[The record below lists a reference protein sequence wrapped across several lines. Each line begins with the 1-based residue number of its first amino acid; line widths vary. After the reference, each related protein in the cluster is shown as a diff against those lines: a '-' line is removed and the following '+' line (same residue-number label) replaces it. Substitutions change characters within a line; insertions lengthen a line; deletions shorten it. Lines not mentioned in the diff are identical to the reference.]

1 MKNRYI
7 NLLHA
12 YNKEIIELSPAHLVL
27 RIVAALEIKK
37 RLKKTS
43 RVLDLG
49 CGEGDS
55 AEYVLNRTATNLDLL
70 DISPDMIRDCK
81 KRLAKYKNRL
91 NFICQDAWEYLLQTK
106 PYDMITMSWTLHNF
120 PKADQV
126 TLLKTVFSNLRK
138 GGVLV
143 LMDKIYPNK
152 DSKKFLDIQLER
164 YKKYLPSKAVKAIVD
179 HELQD
184 YSAEY
189 RLTEK
194 SFIALLKKLGFKKVE
209 LATRAER
216 DVVIVAQK

>member
-1 MKNRYI
+1 MKNRYV
-7 NLLHA
+7 NLLHT
-12 YNKEIIELSPAHLVL
+12 YNQEIIELSPAHLVL
-27 RIVAALEIKK
+27 RIAAALEIKK

-55 AEYVLNRTATNLDLL
+55 AEYILNRTIANLDLL

-91 NFICQDAWEYLLQTK
+91 QFICQDAWEYLLQTQ
-106 PYDMITMSWTLHNF
+106 PYDIITMSWTLHNF
-120 PKADQV
+120 PKTDQ
-126 TLLKTVFSNLRK
+126 TALLKAIFQNLRK

-143 LMDKIYPNK
+143 LMDKVYPDK
-152 DSKKFLDIQLER
+152 DSKKFLDLQLER

-179 HELQD
+179 HEMQD

-194 SFIALLKKLGFKKVE
+194 PFIALLKKLGFKKVE
-209 LATRAER
+209 LANRAER
-216 DVVIVAQK
+216 DVGVVAQK